1 MSRRCEKL
9 ILLDC
14 VIAASGK
21 LSRMSANLLRV
32 VSRIKVP
39 QRAINSTAARSTN
52 IVLDQKLKDEIYPKI
67 GNREVVGFGINGQA
81 TYVDKGSFPCPAIR
95 FKEDTPEILK
105 LREKEKGDWKSLTL
119 DEKKELY
126 RASFC
131 QTYSEM
137 SAPTGE
143 WKAFVAA
150 VLFAFVGAGWLMAFV
165 KKVVYPPPPST
176 ITRDWQEAS
185 LQRMLDQEQ
194 GIIAGVSSKWDYEKL
209 EWKK

>member
-1 MSRRCEKL
+1 MSN
-9 ILLDC
+9 
-14 VIAASGK
+14 S
-21 LSRMSANLLRV
+21 LLRV

-39 QRAINSTAARSTN
+39 QRAISSTPVFSSN
-52 IVLDQKLKDEIYPKI
+52 IVLDQRLKDEIYPKI

-81 TYVDKGSFPCPAIR
+81 TYIDKGAFPCPAIR

-105 LREKEKGDWKSLTL
+105 LREKEKGDWKSLSL
-119 DEKKELY
+119 EEKKELY

-137 SAPTGE
+137 HAPTGE
-143 WKAFVAA
+143 WKAFAA
-150 VLFAFVGAGWLMAFV
+150 ALLFAFVGAGWLMAFV

-176 ITRDWQEAS
+176 ITRDWQEAQ
-185 LQRMLDQEQ
+185 LQKMLDQEQ